1 MTPAQKAL
9 LEKRDGWEV
18 GRDPRAVSR
27 DELIAAGHKP
37 MSAQKALRLRCIDCK
52 AGDVAQVRR
61 CAHLDCPASPFRTG
75 KNPWRKEPSEA
86 QRERGRTLAR
96 TMAAGVPG
104 ALSRLEQIAKSEV
117 PATTLPGAKLCTGE
131 TASLGDPACGA
142 AGSKATLQ
150 EALRAAGYR
159 PMSPLRALRL
169 RCLDCCLGSANE
181 VRLCTAVS
189 CPAWPFRLGSSPWR
203 PPASEARQEAQRQA
217 GARLA
222 LRQSA
227 PTVHRGET
235 QERAA
240 PATTLPAEP
249 SVRPD
254 AQRERAFQTQATL
267 SVEDAR

>member
-1 MTPAQKAL
+1 MNAAQKAL
-9 LEKRDGWEV
+9 LEKRDGWDV
-18 GRDPRAVSR
+18 GRDPRAVRR

-37 MSAQKALRLRCIDCK
+37 MSAQKALRARCIDC
-52 AGDVAQVRR
+52 
-61 CAHLDCPASPFRTG
+61 CA
-75 KNPWRKEPSEA
+75 
-86 QRERGRTLAR
+86 
-96 TMAAGVPG
+96 
-104 ALSRLEQIAKSEV
+104 
-117 PATTLPGAKLCTGE
+117 
-131 TASLGDPACGA
+131 
-142 AGSKATLQ
+142 
-150 EALRAAGYR
+150 
-159 PMSPLRALRL
+159 
-169 RCLDCCLGSANE
+169 GSANE

-254 AQRERAFQTQATL
+254 AKRERAFQTQATL